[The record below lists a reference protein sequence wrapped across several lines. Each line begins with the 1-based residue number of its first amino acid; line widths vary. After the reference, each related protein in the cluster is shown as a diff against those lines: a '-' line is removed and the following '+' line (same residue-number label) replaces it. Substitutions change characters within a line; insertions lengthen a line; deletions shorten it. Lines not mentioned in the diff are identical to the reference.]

1 MAKLDCVNLFP
12 IWNYID
18 RWPGW
23 AQTVDMPRSRIHE
36 LLALAE
42 ENDGLVTASQ
52 ARAIGIVDSVLARMT
67 RRGKLERVARGV
79 YRIPYFPADRLSQY
93 REAILW
99 ARASHGPENVALS
112 HETALTVFGI
122 SDVNPSRVHIT
133 VPRGARLRR
142 RKPKW
147 IAIHRETLSP
157 SDVTMHEGLPV
168 TIVAKS
174 ALDVAETTGR
184 LGLARQAIKDARK
197 EGYISA
203 ADANRI
209 TRQLNQHAH
218 DGSRVREA
226 TEHVTA

>member
-1 MAKLDCVNLFP
+1 
-12 IWNYID
+12 
-18 RWPGW
+18 
-23 AQTVDMPRSRIHE
+23 MPRSRIHE

-52 ARAIGIVDSVLARMT
+52 ARAIGIVDSVLARLT

-79 YRIPYFPADRLSQY
+79 YRIPYYPSDRLSQY

-112 HETALTVFGI
+112 HETALAVYGI
-122 SDVNPSRVHIT
+122 SDVNPSGVHIT
-133 VPRGARLRR
+133 VPKDARLRR

-147 IAIHRETLSP
+147 IVIHRGTLSP
-157 SDVTMHEGLPV
+157 SDVTMHEGLPA
-168 TIVAKS
+168 TTVAKS
-174 ALDVAETTGR
+174 VLDVVDETGR

-203 ADANRI
+203 AELNRL

-218 DGSRVREA
+218 GGAKVQAAKEHA
-226 TEHVTA
+226 TA